1 MLEFYS
7 VCFSVWIIHCGSL
20 CRSLDSPST
29 SAEALSDAHHMA
41 SNLTALQD
49 DSDVEVEPEL
59 PPLEASIPKEAL
71 KKLRKSEKKRQDVIN
86 GKLSV
91 IWCSCSSE
99 KCKFFLYWLLNIAW
113 LYGPGSLKMYWGKMC
128 SVVISHHWRLTV

>member
-1 MLEFYS
+1 MHGIIP
-7 VCFSVWIIHCGSL
+7 IIHTDLSL
-20 CRSLDSPST
+20 SVSLLCIDVSHRPFIRSLDSPST

-59 PPLEASIPKEAL
+59 PPLEASIPKEIL

-86 GKLSV
+86 GMIRTFLGYTINV
-91 IWCSCSSE
+91 VQSE
-99 KCKFFLYWLLNIAW
+99 REDCF
-113 LYGPGSLKMYWGKMC
+113 
-128 SVVISHHWRLTV
+128 VVL

>member
-1 MLEFYS
+1 MS
-7 VCFSVWIIHCGSL
+7 S
-20 CRSLDSPST
+20 RSLDSPST

-59 PPLEASIPKEAL
+59 PPLEASIPKETL

-86 GKLSV
+86 GMSYEPSQPERERERERDSV
-91 IWCSCSSE
+91 LCGSTVTP
-99 KCKFFLYWLLNIAW
+99 
-113 LYGPGSLKMYWGKMC
+113 PGITRS
-128 SVVISHHWRLTV
+128 SVVALPYLNPHTVEVTNEMPLRESGVN